1 MDTFLQ
7 DIRFAVRTL
16 RTRPGFTLA
25 AIATLALGVG
35 ASTAVFSLVD
45 AALLR
50 PLPFAQTDRIV
61 VLWGVF
67 GPEKDIR
74 GASMPEVA
82 DWREG
87 NRTLEHLAAYNETS
101 LNLRRGDEA
110 ERVEAEAVSPS
121 FFQLLGVRAAHGRT
135 FLPNEDTAP
144 DANPVAVISHELWRT
159 RFSADQRLVGQAITL
174 NDRPF
179 TVVGIMPDGFK
190 GLSFDTD
197 VWIPSFMQSVEM
209 SATSLQDR
217 GNRWLA
223 AIGKLKPGVTLEQ
236 AQVDLDG
243 VAGRLTSAYPET
255 NTNRGVQLF
264 TLRQDYLG
272 STERLLVVVFGA
284 VLLFLLLSC
293 ANVTGLQLVRAT
305 GRQREIAL
313 RFALG
318 AGHGR
323 VVRQLLTEAL
333 VLSAAGGVAG
343 VIVAAWGASALVP
356 LIPEG
361 LLPNFARPRVD
372 LRVLAFGIALTT
384 LCGVLFGLVPA
395 LRSAKTSLSDSL
407 RDGSRAGASGGL
419 GRIRRLGLQQ
429 GMVVAEVAIALVLL
443 IGAGLMLRTFQREL
457 AVSPGFRPEGIVA
470 VRLTLPA
477 AGFDGPARRRFLNEI
492 LPKLEEMPGA
502 QAVSISSDLPFSNA
516 WNASVLRSDGQ
527 TEPVRFYRHM
537 VSPSFFSTLGIPI
550 LRGRAFTPAD
560 RDSSP
565 PVVVISQAMANR
577 FWPGLDPIGQR
588 IRIGSTA
595 DGPEFTIVGVA
606 GNARFRD
613 LRTDLTQSGVEPDV
627 YFPILQRTDRRMEI
641 AIRQKP
647 GSLIEG
653 AEVRAVIATVNPS
666 IPVFGVSLLAD
677 DMKVQTASARFG
689 SVMLTV
695 FGVVA
700 LLLAAIGIYGVIAFV
715 VGLSG
720 REIAVRM
727 ALGADSRGVIG
738 LVMRNGMVLAVLGL
752 IAGLLLSTLATRA
765 LTAQL
770 FGVEPLD
777 PPTFIAMAFTL
788 LVAATAA
795 ILIPARRA
803 TKVDPQIALKAE

>member
-1 MDTFLQ
+1 MDSFLQ
-7 DIRFAVRTL
+7 DLRFAVRTL
-16 RTRPGFTLA
+16 RMRPAFTLA

-50 PLPFAQTDRIV
+50 PLPFAETERIV
-61 VLWGVF
+61 VLWGVA
-67 GPEKDIR
+67 GPERDIR

-87 NRTLEHLAAYNETS
+87 NRTLERLSVYSSTS
-101 LNLRRGDEA
+101 LNLRRGDDA
-110 ERVEAEAVSPS
+110 ERVQAEAVSPS
-121 FFQLLGVRAAHGRT
+121 FFPIVGVSAARGRT
-135 FLPNEDTAP
+135 FLPDEDRAP
-144 DANPVAVISHELWRT
+144 DANPVAVISDELWRT
-159 RFSADQRLVGQAITL
+159 RFAGDARLVGQPITL

-179 TVVGIMPDGFK
+179 TVVGIMPPGFK

-197 VWIPSFMQSVEM
+197 VWIPSFMQTVEM
-209 SATSLQDR
+209 SAAALEAR

-223 AIGKLKPGVTLEQ
+223 AIGQLRPGVTMAQ
-236 AQVDLDG
+236 AQTDLDG
-243 VAGRLTSAYPET
+243 VAARLTTAYPET
-255 NTNRGVQLF
+255 NRERGVQLLG
-264 TLRQDYLG
+264 LRENYLG

-333 VLSAAGGVAG
+333 VLSAAGGIAG

-361 LLPNFARPRVD
+361 LLPSFARPHVD
-372 LRVLAFGIALTT
+372 VRVLGFGIALTT

-395 LRSAKTSLSDSL
+395 LRSARANLSDAL
-407 RDGSRAGASGGL
+407 REGARAAAGGGL
-419 GRIRRLGLQQ
+419 GRIKRIGLQQ

-457 AVSPGFRPEGIVA
+457 AVSPGFRPEGITA
-470 VRLTLPA
+470 ARLNLPA
-477 AGFDGPARRRFLNEI
+477 PAFDGPARRRFVNEL
-492 LPKLEEMPGA
+492 LPKLEEMRGVA
-502 QAVSISSDLPFSNA
+502 SVSISSDLPFSGVSNA
-516 WNASVLRSDGQ
+516 AIVVPDGRSDGL
-527 TEPVRFYRHM
+527 RYFRHL

-550 LRGRAFTPAD
+550 VRGRAFTAAD

-565 PVVVISQAMANR
+565 PVVIVSQAMANR
-577 FWPGLDPIGQR
+577 VWTGLDPIGQR
-588 IRIGSTA
+588 VRLGNPG
-595 DGPEFTIVGVA
+595 GPEATVVGVA

-613 LRTDLTQSGVEPDV
+613 LRTDLTGSGVEPDI
-627 YFPILQRTDRRMEI
+627 YFPLLQRADRRMEI
-641 AIRQKP
+641 AILPKP
-647 GSLIEG
+647 GARIEG
-653 AEVRAVIATVNPS
+653 ADVRAVLATVDPS
-666 IPVFGVSLLAD
+666 IPVFDVSLLTD
-677 DMKVQTASARFG
+677 DMRTQTAGARFG

-715 VGLSG
+715 VGLSR

-727 ALGADSRGVIG
+727 ALGADARGVIA
-738 LVMRNGMVLAVLGL
+738 LVMWNGLVLAVVGVAL
-752 IAGLLLSTLATRA
+752 GLLLATVATRA

-777 PPTFIAMAFTL
+777 PVTFVGMGATL
-788 LVAATAA
+788 LLAAVAA

-803 TKVDPQIALKAE
+803 TKVDPQLALKAE